1 MKKGYKT
8 GLCFCMALLLGMLF
22 TGCRSNVDENNSTGN
37 ISSSSGGTMSSTM
50 PSPSASASPTPSA
63 ESPEE
68 GSYSLKDMYE
78 KIKDTYGDRY
88 YPNQQIEAD
97 ELEKTFGIG
106 EDLYDDFIADRVTGE
121 ETPDTLVIIKAKEG
135 KEGEVKQKL
144 EDYRQKLLDDANWA
158 DSKEKIEASQVYTN
172 GQYVFYVM
180 LGDVDDDTLSGEGLM
195 EALGKEVDKGIDAIR
210 NFFTG
215 NM

>member
-22 TGCRSNVDENNSTGN
+22 TGCRSNVDKNNSTGN

-50 PSPSASASPTPSA
+50 PSPSASASPTPSS
-63 ESPEE
+63 ELPEE
-68 GSYSLKDMYE
+68 GNYSLEDMYE
-78 KIKDTYGDRY
+78 KIKDTYGERY

-97 ELEKTFGIG
+97 ELDKTFGIG

-135 KEGEVKQKL
+135 KEDEVKQKL

-158 DSKEKIEASQVYTN
+158 ESKEKIEASQVYTN

>member
-22 TGCRSNVDENNSTGN
+22 TGCRSNVDETNSTGN

-50 PSPSASASPTPSA
+50 PTPSPSASPAPSSVIPD
-63 ESPEE
+63 EN
-68 GSYSLKDMYE
+68 YSLEDMYNE
-78 KIKDTYGDRY
+78 IKDTYGERY
-88 YPNQQIEAD
+88 YPNQKIEAD
-97 ELEKTFGIG
+97 ELEETFGIG
-106 EDLYDDFIADRVTGE
+106 DDLYDNFIADRVTGE
-121 ETPDTLVIIKAKEG
+121 EVPDTLVIIEAKEG
-135 KEGEVKQKL
+135 KEDEVKQKL
-144 EDYRQKLLDDANWA
+144 EDYRQKLLDDADWA
-158 DSKEKIEASQVYTN
+158 ESKEKIEASKVYNN
-172 GQYVFYVM
+172 GRYVFYVM
-180 LGDVDDDTLSGEGLM
+180 LGDVEDDTLSGEGLM

>member
-1 MKKGYKT
+1 
-8 GLCFCMALLLGMLF
+8 MALLLGMLF

-37 ISSSSGGTMSSTM
+37 ITSSGGTMSSTM

-78 KIKDTYGDRY
+78 KIKDTYGNRY